1 MINPYS
7 EYITSKETGRY
18 RNYNKSLVEILKS
31 EKQQQAVEVVVFPF
45 FNTLLLVR
53 TQLLHPHT
61 PLLPQPWHLDT
72 AGTQRQDHSC
82 YSQLQ

>member
-7 EYITSKETGRY
+7 EYITSNETGRY

-31 EKQQQAVEVVVFPF
+31 KKQQQAVEVVVFPF
-45 FNTLLLVR
+45 FNTLLVR

-61 PLLPQPWHLDT
+61 PRLPLPWHLDT
-72 AGTQRQDHSC
+72 AGTRSKELIVLKQIRR
-82 YSQLQ
+82 